1 MRAEEIIKTAKV
13 KIVNKYF
20 VSFDDVKLI
29 EYTTWG
35 VYNHDMVFYI
45 DKLNRYIVALTSETS
60 VQIGNT
66 EEFKDELL
74 ISLYEYDSYENIKFM
89 LNNNYGYEKEKL
101 TLRDSIDE
109 IIKLSTPIAQKTVAI
124 EELSELIKEL
134 TKDLRGQENKEHIF
148 EEVCDVILM
157 IYQLLIIYDL
167 NDEDIKEKI
176 QQQISQKVER
186 TLVRLKNE
194 K

>member
-1 MRAEEIIKTAKV
+1 MRAEEIIKAVKV

-20 VSFDDVKLI
+20 VGFDDVELL

-35 VYNHDMVFYI
+35 VYNHEMVFYI
-45 DKLNRYIVALTSETS
+45 DKLNRYIVALAPETS

-66 EEFKDELL
+66 EEFKDKLY

-89 LNNNYGYEKEKL
+89 LHNNYGYEKEKL

-148 EEVCDVILM
+148 EEICDVILM
-157 IYQLLIIYDL
+157 IYQLLVIYDF
-167 NDEDIKEKI
+167 NDENIKDKM

>member
-1 MRAEEIIKTAKV
+1 MRVEEIIKAVKV

-20 VSFDDVKLI
+20 VGFDDVELI
-29 EYTTWG
+29 KYTTWG
-35 VYNHDMVFYI
+35 VYNHEMVFYI
-45 DKLNRYIVALTSETS
+45 DKLNRYIVALAPETS

-66 EEFKDELL
+66 EEFKDELY

-157 IYQLLIIYDL
+157 IYQLLVIYDF
-167 NDEDIKEKI
+167 NDENIKDKM
-176 QQQISQKVER
+176 QQQISQKVKR

>member
-1 MRAEEIIKTAKV
+1 MRVEEIIKAVKV

-20 VSFDDVKLI
+20 VGFDDVELI
-29 EYTTWG
+29 KYTTWG
-35 VYNHDMVFYI
+35 VYNHEMVFYI
-45 DKLNRYIVALTSETS
+45 DKLNRYIVALAPETS

-66 EEFKDELL
+66 EEFKDVLY

-157 IYQLLIIYDL
+157 IYQLLVIYDF
-167 NDEDIKEKI
+167 NDENIKDKM
-176 QQQISQKVER
+176 QQQISQKVKR